1 VISKTEYNALGEGQ
15 KKQGNY
21 LVKHDTNKY
30 FFVLNEYKTSKKY
43 GEKHIE
49 MDAEILGP
57 LRRWLRH
64 NDSGYLLINTK
75 GNPLNSTASRR
86 PSTGSGSPSGAS
98 PSAPP
103 SCATPT

>member
-1 VISKTEYNALGEGQ
+1 MITKTDYNKLSGAQ

-43 GEKHIE
+43 GEKNIE
-49 MDAEILGP
+49 IDEEILGP

-64 NDSGYLLINTK
+64 NGTRYLLINRK
-75 GNPLNSTASRR
+75 GEPLNSNGITKVLNRV
-86 PSTGSGSPSGAS
+86 G
-98 PSAPP
+98 
-103 SCATPT
+103 TPT